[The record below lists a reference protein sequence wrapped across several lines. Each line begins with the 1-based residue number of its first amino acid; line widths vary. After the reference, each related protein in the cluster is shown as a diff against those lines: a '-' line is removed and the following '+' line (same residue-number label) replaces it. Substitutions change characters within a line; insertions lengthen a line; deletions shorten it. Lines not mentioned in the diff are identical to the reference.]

1 MKKRIIPIGISVVV
15 ILALALAGL
24 HYARA
29 GNGPGG
35 MGIPIKPDYS
45 LVPIY
50 TMQGSQAYMN
60 AQATPLLFI
69 DRTDNSGKFA
79 QAVQGALQELHPARP
94 LVIVSTDFSSPDLK
108 SAEAVTAAF
117 GKQYNLMLPVVLQA
131 GDAHAYAP
139 QAPMMIYYTI
149 ENGKPV
155 QHVLTKVPTQDELV
169 VAVGRATPILIQPTK
184 PQK

>member
-1 MKKRIIPIGISVVV
+1 MKKRIIPISISVVV

-79 QAVQGALQELHPARP
+79 QAVQGALQE
-94 LVIVSTDFSSPDLK
+94 
-108 SAEAVTAAF
+108 SASGQA
-117 GKQYNLMLPVVLQA
+117 A
-131 GDAHAYAP
+131 GDGLDRLLFAGS
-139 QAPMMIYYTI
+139 
-149 ENGKPV
+149 EK
-155 QHVLTKVPTQDELV
+155 
-169 VAVGRATPILIQPTK
+169 R
-184 PQK
+184 